1 MLQIAAALLFAIAAG
16 LGIAVILGM
25 LKTNGEAILSAL
37 AGEGAF
43 PINAGPQTGPVTRA
57 AALRA
62 LRSPPAPAAARRL
75 AAMRRVRS
83 GSLCLFARR

>member
-25 LKTNGEAILSAL
+25 LKMNGEAILSAL

-57 AALRA
+57 AALRRA
-62 LRSPPAPAAARRL
+62 KARRDAPRPVGVAMPVRSPLSRAA
-75 AAMRRVRS
+75 
-83 GSLCLFARR
+83 